1 MVFCCILQYFVAKSV
16 FLQFTLFC
24 REISFGTIYA
34 LLRGE
39 KFSKKLCP
47 WRKNDKYEV
56 WMYFFQPKSKLLHW
70 SFCVFATILG
80 PSIDD
85 IFMHCRHRSLLKYM
99 ANIQTSPSLKIEIKI
114 FKQFVKITNFVS
126 FFNSLKNT
134 VCFQHVLYK

>member
-39 KFSKKLCP
+39 KFSQKLCP

-56 WMYFFQPKSKLLHW
+56 
-70 SFCVFATILG
+70 CI
-80 PSIDD
+80 I
-85 IFMHCRHRSLLKYM
+85 
-99 ANIQTSPSLKIEIKI
+99 NISD
-114 FKQFVKITNFVS
+114 
-126 FFNSLKNT
+126 
-134 VCFQHVLYK
+134 